1 MQSAMPIARAATARS
16 PTDAASLVGSGPAR
30 RIEVPILSQV
40 EGLAHLFTVRG
51 SAAPEALAEALGRPA
66 PILSLRQVHGSDV
79 SVVDGRSYS
88 AARAGATAPPPAP
101 EGDALV
107 VAEPGLAVAVWVADC
122 VPVLICDERTRS
134 AAAVHAGW
142 RGTVKGIVGAAI
154 AVMRA
159 RFGADPGDLRV
170 AIGPCIG
177 CCCFEVGDEVG
188 EALLA
193 AFPDAAACILPGARK
208 RVDLVEANRLQ
219 AQAAGVPVG
228 RIQAAGLCTMCRP
241 DLLESYRRGR
251 GRAGRMAGIIAWKS
265 ARQDTT

>member
-1 MQSAMPIARAATARS
+1 MPIARAASARS

-30 RIEVPILSQV
+30 RIEVPILSEV

-51 SAAPEALAEALGRPA
+51 SAAPEALAAALGRPA
-66 PILSLRQVHGSDV
+66 PIRSLRQVHGAGV
-79 SVVDGRSYS
+79 SVVDGRSTS
-88 AARAGATAPPPAP
+88 AAGACEPASPAAP

-107 VAEPGLAVAVWVADC
+107 VAEPGLAVGVWVADC
-122 VPVLICDERTRS
+122 VPVLICDETTRT

-154 AVMRA
+154 AVLRS
-159 RFGADPGDLRV
+159 RFGADPGNLRM

-177 CCCFEVGDEVG
+177 RCCFEVGDEVG

-193 AFPDAAACILPGARK
+193 AFPDAAACIVPGAKK
-208 RVDLVEANRLQ
+208 RIDLVEANRLQ
-219 AQAAGVPVG
+219 AQAAGVPAE

-251 GRAGRMAGIIAWKS
+251 GSAGRMAGIIAWKS
-265 ARQDTT
+265 ARENWT

>member
-1 MQSAMPIARAATARS
+1 MLIARAASARS
-16 PTDAASLVGSGPAR
+16 PTDAASLEGSGRAR

-51 SAAPEALAEALGRPA
+51 SAAPEALAAALGRPA
-66 PILSLRQVHGSDV
+66 PILSLRQVHGAEV
-79 SVVDGRSYS
+79 RVVDGRSVSS
-88 AARAGATAPPPAP
+88 ARTSASAPPALL

-122 VPVLICDERTRS
+122 VPVLICDETTRT

-154 AVMRA
+154 AMLRS
-159 RFGADPGDLRV
+159 RFGADPGDLRM

-177 CCCFEVGDEVG
+177 RCCFEVGDEVG

-193 AFPDAAACILPGARK
+193 AFPDAEACIVPGAKK
-208 RVDLVEANRLQ
+208 RIDLVEANRLQ
-219 AQAAGVPVG
+219 AQAAGVRAE

-251 GRAGRMAGIIAWKS
+251 GRAGRMAGIIAWRC
-265 ARQDTT
+265 ARENGA

>member
-1 MQSAMPIARAATARS
+1 MPITRAAPAQS

-40 EGLAHLFTVRG
+40 AGLAHLFTVRG
-51 SAAPEALAEALGRPA
+51 SSAPEALAEALGRPV
-66 PILSLRQVHGSDV
+66 PLRSLRQVHGAGV
-79 SVVDGRSYS
+79 RVVDGRF
-88 AARAGATAPPPAP
+88 APPAGPGASAPPAAP

-107 VAEPGLAVAVWVADC
+107 VAEPGVAVGVWVADC
-122 VPVLICDERTRS
+122 LPILICDETTRS

-154 AVMRA
+154 EVMRS

-177 CCCFEVGDEVG
+177 RCCFEVGEEVG

-193 AFPDAAACILPGARK
+193 AYPDAAACILPGART
-208 RVDLVEANRLQ
+208 RIDLVEANRLQ
-219 AQAAGVPVG
+219 ARAAGVPAG
-228 RIQAAGLCTMCRP
+228 RIQAAGLCTLCRP
-241 DLLESYRRGR
+241 DLLESYRGGR
-251 GRAGRMAGIIAWKS
+251 GRAGRMAGIIAWNS
-265 ARQDTT
+265 AREDGT